1 MVLAAFI
8 FPVALMFLVTGGLY
22 IWGIKG
28 SYSSEVHIIE
38 LNEPLAKDEGK
49 LQSLIEDELREL
61 SVEPPSGE
69 KKIKAGG
76 HPSRQSGADPK
87 QMLFLS
93 LQPMCCLQNSQSR
106 KPPGIKSLFNYTKPR
121 AAICSKH
128 TLRCLHCRCLRSCQ
142 PDSCSPCRCPNTE
155 SRLLFLRWLVSL
167 RFLLWLFPARESVYE
182 VAL

>member
-22 IWGIKG
+22 IWGMKG

-76 HPSRQSGADPK
+76 TSFKAEWSGSETNVVLEPTADV
-87 QMLFLS
+87 LFAKLTIEKATWYQK
-93 LQPMCCLQNSQSR
+93 LVQ
-106 KPPGIKSLFNYTKPR
+106 
-121 AAICSKH
+121 
-128 TLRCLHCRCLRSCQ
+128 LH
-142 PDSCSPCRCPNTE
+142 
-155 SRLLFLRWLVSL
+155 
-167 RFLLWLFPARESVYE
+167 
-182 VAL
+182 